1 MDTTINQKRKK
12 KELEDDL
19 VLQSE
24 GNIGSDLRKEDK
36 IMPKEILNMSDDD
49 PRLMKFM
56 EEIEEERRK
65 CHPDQTHEEQKK
77 NVDAI
82 LASSK
87 RKHR

>member
-1 MDTTINQKRKK
+1 
-12 KELEDDL
+12 
-19 VLQSE
+19 
-24 GNIGSDLRKEDK
+24 
-36 IMPKEILNMSDDD
+36 MPKEILNMSDDD